1 MHKEPG
7 NAAPTGKQVN
17 EMKTGKRWKDFPQV
31 NRLEKGARC
40 RHSIAPRPQADK
52 EESLGLHNRL
62 LEDIHFLLIWKILL
76 SHTRTD
82 IYL

>member
-1 MHKEPG
+1 MHKESG

-31 NRLEKGARC
+31 NRLEKSARC